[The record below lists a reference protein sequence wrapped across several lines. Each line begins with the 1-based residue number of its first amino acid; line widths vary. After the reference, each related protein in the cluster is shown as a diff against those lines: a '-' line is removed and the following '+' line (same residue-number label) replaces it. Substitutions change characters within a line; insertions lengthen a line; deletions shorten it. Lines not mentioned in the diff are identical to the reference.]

1 MYDLNHIKKLITALI
16 PIDILTKYNAD
27 LIVLKKNEFLFNAS
41 SIPRFYFQ
49 IQEGEVKVF
58 NTNKDGKEY
67 IHSIFSKDRGIGEV
81 ALLGE
86 FNYPTSCSATKNSK
100 IWRLAKKD
108 FVKLLKTN
116 PEIHFEI
123 SKAISKRM
131 YFKAVISTEISI
143 ENPEHRILTLI
154 DYLKYTIYN
163 IGKPFDYKVE
173 LSRQQIA
180 DLIGLRVETVI
191 RTIKKL
197 EAKKKIKLKNS
208 KIYR

>member
-1 MYDLNHIKKLITALI
+1 MYDLNHIKKLFTALI
-16 PIDILTKYNAD
+16 PTDILTKYNAD
-27 LIVLKKNEFLFNAS
+27 LIVLKKNEFLFNTS

-58 NTNKDGKEY
+58 NTNKDGKEH
-67 IHSIFSKDRGIGEV
+67 IHSIYSKDRGIGEV

-86 FNYPTSCSATKNSK
+86 FSYPTSCSATKNSK

-116 PEIHFEI
+116 PEILFEI
-123 SKAISKRM
+123 SKAISKKM